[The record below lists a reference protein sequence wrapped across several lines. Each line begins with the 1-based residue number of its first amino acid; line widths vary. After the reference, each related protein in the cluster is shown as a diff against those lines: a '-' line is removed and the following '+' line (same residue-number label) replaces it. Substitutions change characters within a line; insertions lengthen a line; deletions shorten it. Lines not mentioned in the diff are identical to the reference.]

1 MIAKLEQIFPAKKG
15 SLGSI
20 VGIVCSQQSSAC
32 CSCLVDVVSKADT
45 SVKQLLKTEFF
56 LHKFLTVKNIVL
68 LLNLN

>member
-1 MIAKLEQIFPAKKG
+1 MRR

-45 SVKQLLKTEFF
+45 SVKKLLKKVF
-56 LHKFLTVKNIVL
+56 LKQIF
-68 LLNLN
+68 

>member
-32 CSCLVDVVSKADT
+32 CSCLVDVVSKAAT
-45 SVKQLLKTEFF
+45 SVKKCKKCFF
-56 LHKFLTVKNIVL
+56 DKFLTVKNIVL

>member
-32 CSCLVDVVSKADT
+32 CSCLVDVVSKAAT
-45 SVKQLLKTEFF
+45 SVKEMFK
-56 LHKFLTVKNIVL
+56 KGCFLTTFSEMSRGNT
-68 LLNLN
+68 